1 MGWFGFGRKKKAS
14 ETETQPPKAEKPREE
29 VPEATEASLN
39 DWDEELRD
47 MMADQNPEDDEEF
60 DERLVQASFNA
71 GELLFEIEE
80 YEEAA
85 EHLFEAAACGH
96 ARAQYYLGEMANNG
110 WGVPENE
117 IVAAEWY
124 GQAAAQGDT
133 DAMYALGLLYDTG
146 SELSRDSREA
156 ARWYRLAADRNHAGA
171 WHALGGM
178 YRIGTIGE
186 DADEQKALE
195 CWRKA
200 GELGHMVAQND
211 LGDHFRDAGNTAES
225 VRWFRMAA
233 AQGSDY
239 ARRALWEMGL
249 PYMEDQKE

>member
-1 MGWFGFGRKKKAS
+1 MGWFGFDRKKKAP
-14 ETETQPPKAEKPREE
+14 EAELELPKAEKPHVEL
-29 VPEATEASLN
+29 PEATEASLTG
-39 DWDEELRD
+39 WDDELPN

-80 YEEAA
+80 YEDAA
-85 EHLFEAAACGH
+85 EHFFEAAACGH

-110 WGVPENE
+110 WGMPENE

-124 GQAAAQGDT
+124 QQAAEQGDA
-133 DAMYALGLLYDTG
+133 DAMYALGLLCETG
-146 SELSRDSREA
+146 SELLRDSREA
-156 ARWYRLAADRNHAGA
+156 ARWYRLAAERNHAGA

-186 DADEQKALE
+186 DANEQKALE

-200 GELGHMVAQND
+200 AELGHMVAQND
-211 LGDHFRDAGNTAES
+211 LGDHFRDAGNTVES
-225 VRWFRMAA
+225 AGWFRMAA

-249 PYMEDQKE
+249 PYTENQDE